1 MIFYVL
7 FREMLIAMGNSMFYK
22 ENKDFGIIKNLPK
35 DINIYDSFS
44 RITFTSPYKN
54 RFCFTTSLWKIQITN
69 KKPFIRFEKIYQPDK
84 AVIKQIQSHIQ
95 AIN

>member
-1 MIFYVL
+1 MIFYIL
-7 FREMLIAMGNSMFYK
+7 FREVLIAIGNSMFCR
-22 ENKDFGIIKNLPK
+22 EDKDFGIIKNLPEG
-35 DINIYDSFS
+35 INIYDSFS
-44 RITFTSPYKN
+44 PITFTSPRKD

>member
-7 FREMLIAMGNSMFYK
+7 FREILIATGNATFYR
-22 ENKDFGIIKNLPK
+22 EDKDFGIIRNLPEN
-35 DINIYDSFS
+35 INIYNSFS
-44 RITFTSPYKN
+44 FITFTSPSKD

-69 KKPFIRFEKIYQPDK
+69 KKPFIRFEKIYQPDEK
-84 AVIKQIQSHIQ
+84 VIKQIKSHIQ